1 MSYSQLLSQYA
12 DKMNSARAHTE
23 DYAKQNQDMK
33 AQTLQEKFNSIAE
46 PLTQGAEGL
55 SSFGAAFH
63 TGRKIYKKV
72 KDARAAAAKAGKP
85 TEPSS
90 NPSSEGGPT
99 ESGGGEPT
107 GPTEGP
113 APARPSGDGGGEGG
127 ADLDSQ
133 ADAIQQRFANLRAR
147 VQGGTQPAQEA
158 QATPASE
165 ASVKAPLP
173 EEDIPDNAF
182 SPQAEA
188 FQSRA
193 TQLQQ
198 TNSQTSASNAEDSGA
213 QRLASK
219 TSPSTEGTTQV
230 GQAGEGEAPT
240 DTLAG
245 TGRATGADL
254 SSAPGSGDAFSA
266 PRSLGQSVVRT
277 GASDASAGASSGA
290 DAIAQAGTGAEQA
303 TSNIIQKAGT
313 KALGGIA
320 DAAPEALDFL
330 GPVGM
335 GIGAITG
342 LVDLFENIFNKP
354 KTPEEETQTGAAAG
368 EDVAAEQRSVQ

>member
-1 MSYSQLLSQYA
+1 MSYSQILSQYA

-33 AQTLQEKFNSIAE
+33 AQTLQEKFNSITE
-46 PLTQGAEGL
+46 PITQGAEGL
-55 SSFGAAFH
+55 TGFGAAFH
-63 TGRKIYKKV
+63 TGRKVYNKIK
-72 KDARAAAAKAGKP
+72 ASRAAAAKAGNP
-85 TEPSS
+85 DAPST

-99 ESGGGEPT
+99 SSAAETRPAT
-107 GPTEGP
+107 GATDDP
-113 APARPSGDGGGEGG
+113 APTSIEQTGTQGASAGPSDTLGSISEEPIGGQRTLSAAQESDPSGISAQG
-127 ADLDSQ
+127 A
-133 ADAIQQRFANLRAR
+133 AR
-147 VQGGTQPAQEA
+147 Q
-158 QATPASE
+158 
-165 ASVKAPLP
+165 
-173 EEDIPDNAF
+173 NA
-182 SPQAEA
+182 
-188 FQSRA
+188 
-193 TQLQQ
+193 
-198 TNSQTSASNAEDSGA
+198 QTSTSNAEDSGA

-219 TSPSTEGTTQV
+219 TSPSTEGSTQV
-230 GQAGEGEAPT
+230 GAAQEAEAPT

-245 TGRATGADL
+245 TGRTTGADL
-254 SSAPGSGDAFSA
+254 SSAPGSGDAFSG

-277 GASDASAGASSGA
+277 GASDASSGA

-354 KTPEEETQTGAAAG
+354 KTPEEETQTGASAG
-368 EDVAAEQRSVQ
+368 IDTSAVQRSEQ

>member
-63 TGRKIYKKV
+63 TGRKIYNKV
-72 KDARAAAAKAGKP
+72 KNARANAAKAGKP
-85 TEPSS
+85 EEPST

-99 ESGGGEPT
+99 DSAASPSRAAADD
-107 GPTEGP
+107 P
-113 APARPSGDGGGEGG
+113 APTSIE
-127 ADLDSQ
+127 Q
-133 ADAIQQRFANLRAR
+133 T
-147 VQGGTQPAQEA
+147 GTQGASAGPSDTLGSIPEEPIGGQRVLSAAQESDPAGISA
-158 QATPASE
+158 QGAARQ
-165 ASVKAPLP
+165 
-173 EEDIPDNAF
+173 NA
-182 SPQAEA
+182 
-188 FQSRA
+188 
-193 TQLQQ
+193 
-198 TNSQTSASNAEDSGA
+198 QTSTANAEDSGA

-219 TSPSTEGTTQV
+219 ASPSTEEGTTQV

-266 PRSLGQSVVRT
+266 PRSLGQSFVKTT
-277 GASDASAGASSGA
+277 GADAESAASSGA

-303 TSNIIQKAGT
+303 TSTILQKAGT

-368 EDVAAEQRSVQ
+368 EDVAAEQRATQ

>member
-46 PLTQGAEGL
+46 PLSQGAEGL

-63 TGRKIYKKV
+63 TGRKIYNKV
-72 KDARAAAAKAGKP
+72 KAARANAAKAGKGD
-85 TEPSS
+85 EPQT

-107 GPTEGP
+107 GPTDAPVPQGANLSSEELANTPLNEVQADGSIAATGP
-113 APARPSGDGGGEGG
+113 TPNQLAQAPARAPPPEE
-127 ADLDSQ
+127 DLPDQ
-133 ADAIQQRFANLRAR
+133 AFGRQARNFMGRAR
-147 VQGGTQPAQEA
+147 ELQAQQPAQP
-158 QATPASE
+158 AT
-165 ASVKAPLP
+165 
-173 EEDIPDNAF
+173 NA
-182 SPQAEA
+182 
-188 FQSRA
+188 
-193 TQLQQ
+193 
-198 TNSQTSASNAEDSGA
+198 QTSTANAEDSGA

-219 TSPSTEGTTQV
+219 TSPATEEGTTQV
-230 GQAGEGEAPT
+230 GQASEEGTQQA
-240 DTLAG
+240 LAG

-254 SSAPGSGDAFSA
+254 SSAPGSNDPFSA
-266 PRSLGQSVVRT
+266 PRSLGQSA
-277 GASDASAGASSGA
+277 GADAESAASSGA

-303 TSNIIQKAGT
+303 TSTILQKAGT

-354 KTPEEETQTGAAAG
+354 KAPEEETQTGAAAG
-368 EDVAAEQRSVQ
+368 EDVAAEQRATQ